1 MAAPLQLKDVIKGKV
16 ADAVRR
22 HVNVD
27 TIAEEIASAMADQ
40 IEARA
45 QDRVADLR
53 AQLEQGRHG

>member
-27 TIAEEIASAMADQ
+27 TIAEAMADQ